1 MDELLR
7 IISWKTIKIQRT
19 NTTYD
24 SVDFGDPMSIVSY
37 FKKLLEA
44 KWMRQKD
51 VNLIVNKIMA
61 RIIDKETKDGMKAL
75 SIMKSTADKIHGA
88 FQELSWD
95 GDHTTAKATESK
107 NTTTG
112 RISKFVSNAIKEAV
126 EGLESL
132 TMDLNSESDPNF
144 KKISS

>member
-7 IISWKTIKIQRT
+7 IILWKTIKIQRT

-75 SIMKSTADKIHGA
+75 S
-88 FQELSWD
+88 
-95 GDHTTAKATESK
+95 
-107 NTTTG
+107 
-112 RISKFVSNAIKEAV
+112 
-126 EGLESL
+126 
-132 TMDLNSESDPNF
+132 
-144 KKISS
+144 

>member
-44 KWMRQKD
+44 KGMRQ
-51 VNLIVNKIMA
+51 
-61 RIIDKETKDGMKAL
+61 
-75 SIMKSTADKIHGA
+75 
-88 FQELSWD
+88 
-95 GDHTTAKATESK
+95 
-107 NTTTG
+107 
-112 RISKFVSNAIKEAV
+112 
-126 EGLESL
+126 
-132 TMDLNSESDPNF
+132 
-144 KKISS
+144 